1 MQELRTQRWDDHRF
15 YHQCRINQSLHFV
28 SALSFLVAYAMLFVD
43 PAISG
48 LIGWLVGMAT
58 RQSGH
63 FFFEPMGFDELNQVT
78 NEHKE
83 AVKTGYNMNR
93 KRVLIAIWALLPLVL
108 LLAPTLGGW
117 VLPHT
122 DFLGFVHNTGWIWLV
137 LGAVGLLLRT
147 VHLFFLRGVT
157 AGLAWMTKI
166 LTDPYHDVLLYHS
179 APLALLR
186 GERLERIAPTP
197 AG

>member
-1 MQELRTQRWDDHRF
+1 MQELYTQRWDDHRF
-15 YHQCRINQSLHFV
+15 YHQCRINQSLHFI
-28 SALSFLVAYAMLFVD
+28 SALSFLVAYAMLLVD

-63 FFFEPMGFDELNQVT
+63 FFFEPMGFDDLNQVT
-78 NEHKE
+78 NEYKE

-93 KRVLIAIWALLPLVL
+93 KKVLIAIWALSPLVL
-108 LLAPTLGGW
+108 LIDPTLLGW
-117 VLPHT
+117 VQPHT

-166 LTDPYHDVLLYHS
+166 LTDPYHDVVLYHS

-186 GERLERIAPTP
+186 GERFERIAPTP